1 MSKKSTVESMKLSA
15 KKAHLFADLFKTL
28 YFPVLLLDVFG
39 GIVGIVWLIFA
50 GQFKFVL
57 FSVLLSIFVPHI
69 LTLLE
74 IPAIIICSFLEKK
87 IPDSIISNIFMII
100 ASAIDSILICGYI
113 WIVVQVVISYGNN
126 TPVSVVPYLLMGYG
140 VFTAPLQFMLS
151 QENRLTGG
159 NAGLGTYVGLIG
171 AKGLFLLLLF
181 FYFFNIMNFSLLV
194 TIIFVAILVLV
205 KHIISRMLGRSG
217 KVE

>member
-1 MSKKSTVESMKLSA
+1 
-15 KKAHLFADLFKTL
+15 
-28 YFPVLLLDVFG
+28 
-39 GIVGIVWLIFA
+39 
-50 GQFKFVL
+50 
-57 FSVLLSIFVPHI
+57 
-69 LTLLE
+69 
-74 IPAIIICSFLEKK
+74 
-87 IPDSIISNIFMII
+87 MII

-171 AKGLFLLLLF
+171 AKGFCFYYCCFSIFL
-181 FYFFNIMNFSLLV
+181 
-194 TIIFVAILVLV
+194 IL
-205 KHIISRMLGRSG
+205 
-217 KVE
+217 

>member
-1 MSKKSTVESMKLSA
+1 
-15 KKAHLFADLFKTL
+15 
-28 YFPVLLLDVFG
+28 
-39 GIVGIVWLIFA
+39 
-50 GQFKFVL
+50 
-57 FSVLLSIFVPHI
+57 
-69 LTLLE
+69 
-74 IPAIIICSFLEKK
+74 
-87 IPDSIISNIFMII
+87 MII

-171 AKGLFLLLLF
+171 AKGFVFYYCLF
-181 FYFFNIMNFSLLV
+181 FLFFNIMNFSLLV